1 MLSNCIPNFPV
12 VFSFVYRKIGI
23 NVERA
28 RFLNLGQKPLN
39 YKSAIDEPG
48 VNQFAVSFK
57 STHWFIIDV
66 CFILVFVHT
75 AIFGSSM
82 NSSTIF
88 A

>member
-1 MLSNCIPNFPV
+1 MLSNCILNFSP

-48 VNQFAVSFK
+48 VNQFAVSLNQHTGSLLMFALF
-57 STHWFIIDV
+57 WFS
-66 CFILVFVHT
+66 FIQQFLVR
-75 AIFGSSM
+75 A
-82 NSSTIF
+82 
-88 A
+88 